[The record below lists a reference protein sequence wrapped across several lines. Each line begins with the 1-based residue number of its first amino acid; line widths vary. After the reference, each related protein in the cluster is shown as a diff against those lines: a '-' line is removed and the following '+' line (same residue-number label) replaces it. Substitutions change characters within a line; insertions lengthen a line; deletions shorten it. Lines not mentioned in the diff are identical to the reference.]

1 MNPTIISL
9 IRHGVTDVNRE
20 PIFQGQMNNPLAIE
34 GTRQAQLLAAR
45 LSFVKVDVLYS
56 SDLLRAVQT
65 AAIIVKPHDKEIRT
79 SSQLREINRGD
90 WTGMSYK
97 ACAAADPAG
106 WQASRINPEFR
117 SPGGE
122 SFVDL
127 HKRVVT
133 EIERIAMLHRGT
145 HIVIVT
151 HGGPIRAF
159 LRHAVGLPAHHM
171 QTFEAANTSIS
182 RFKLEDQQWSLLQFN
197 DHAHLE
203 PNSFVSGS

>member
-9 IRHGVTDVNRE
+9 IRHGETDVNRE

-34 GTRQAQLLAAR
+34 GTRQAVLLAAR
-45 LSFVKVDVLYS
+45 LSHLKFDVLYS

-65 AAIIVKPHDKEIRT
+65 AAILGKPHDKEIRT

-106 WQASRINPEFR
+106 WKASRINPEFR

-127 HKRVVT
+127 HKRIVA
-133 EIERIAMLHRGT
+133 EIDRIARLHPGM
-145 HIVIVT
+145 HIMIVT

-159 LRHAVGLPAHHM
+159 LRHAIGLPAHHM
-171 QTFEAANTSIS
+171 QPFEAANTSIS
-182 RFKLEDQQWSLLQFN
+182 RFKLEDQQWTMQLFN
-197 DHAHLE
+197 DCAHLE
-203 PNSFVSGS
+203 INRIEP